1 MLSQSLGGALYL
13 FSAFF
18 IGQTPRS
25 VDASR
30 VQIMLGGHALKLAT
44 GVKNVV
50 NIFILKYGTHPLGV
64 RIFPPGLPLPSGDD
78 GGK

>member
-25 VDASR
+25 VDSR

>member
-13 FSAFF
+13 FSTFF
-18 IGQTPRS
+18 YRS
-25 VDASR
+25 NSS
-30 VQIMLGGHALKLAT
+30 LGRCVKSADHAGRACAKT
-44 GVKNVV
+44 RNGVKNVV